1 MTPEVIK
8 QGINNGLLHT
18 SDYNAVIVRR
28 KEDGKLSFA
37 TFCIKPHWDSE
48 GVMFTGGT
56 WDATKFPLD
65 SEDLGLFYNYL
76 KDNNKDYDIDIVL
89 LLKSVDSNNQNW
101 ENEKVRGN
109 YEKTGMF
116 KETNL
121 KEVYKDAR

>member
-8 QGINNGLLHT
+8 QGIDNGLLNI

-37 TFCIKPHWDSE
+37 TFCIKPHWKQE
-48 GVMFTGGT
+48 GVMFTSGT
-56 WDATKFPLD
+56 WDATKFPLN

-89 LLKSVDSNNQNW
+89 LLKHIDSKNENW
-101 ENEKVRGN
+101 ENENTRGDYKN
-109 YEKTGMF
+109 TRVF
-116 KETNL
+116 KGSNL
-121 KEVYKDAR
+121 KEIYK